1 MPLDYKKMIESPMG
15 GRFFKF
21 LAIGWLPLL
30 GLLAGCE
37 APLARQIFQNASQSA
52 GMGSSINLLVE
63 TRIGSDPFDQ
73 KLNKLVV
80 EQEVDLFKRF
90 NPGVKIDVRF
100 VSNDQLLKQLD
111 FQFSRG
117 LAPDLILL
125 TNNNLLPLW
134 RQGFIKPIELKPFEQ
149 KSVRAALLPA
159 FKNNKQLLGLPVL
172 IYPQIACYN
181 QKRLKNPPAAINEL
195 IALAQAGYPIG
206 ISGNFESLFWL
217 YTGFNPNINKDI
229 SGQQSVDLFK
239 SPSLPFLTWLRLA
252 NLQPSIS
259 FESDQLLLRDGL
271 VAGKFS
277 WITCSGAWLQG
288 LQKRMGSKLGVALLP
303 SFPTGPA
310 EGLLNARTWAFGSQS
325 SSIQHELAKKFA
337 LFSVNIVQQR
347 NTALRLRSA
356 MPVNPG
362 ISLPLKSDPTLA
374 LIVEAASNGRLL
386 NLQNIDLLNA
396 IDPKTKPYLD
406 LVLSGDQSPQA
417 IAPRFDSLL
426 KQAKS
431 R

>member
-1 MPLDYKKMIESPMG
+1 MPLDYKHLIESPMG
-15 GRFFKF
+15 ERLSKFF
-21 LAIGWLPLL
+21 AVGWLPLL
-30 GLLAGCE
+30 GLLAGCQ
-37 APLARQIFQNASQSA
+37 APLAQQTLQSTPQFA
-52 GMGSSINLLVE
+52 GIGSAINLLVE
-63 TRIGSDPFDQ
+63 TRIGSDPTDQ

-80 EQEVDLFKRF
+80 EQEIDSFKRF
-90 NPGVKIDVRF
+90 NPGVRIDVRF

-125 TNNNLLPLW
+125 TTNNLLPLW
-134 RQGFIKPIELKPFEQ
+134 RQGLIKPIELKPFEQ

-159 FKNNKQLLGLPVL
+159 FKHKKQLLGLPVL

-181 QKRLKNPPAAINEL
+181 RKRLKNPPPDINDL
-195 IALAQAGYPIG
+195 IGLAQAGYPIG
-206 ISGNFESLFWL
+206 ISGNFESLGWL
-217 YTGFNPNINKDI
+217 YTGFDPNINRDI
-229 SGQQSVDLFK
+229 SGKQSVDLFK

-271 VAGKFS
+271 VSGEFS

-288 LQKRMGSKLGVALLP
+288 LQKRMGSKLGIALLP
-303 SFPTGPA
+303 SFPTRPA
-310 EGLLNARTWAFGSQS
+310 QGLLNARTWAFGSQS
-325 SSIQHELAKKFA
+325 SPMQHELAKKFA

-347 NTALRLRSA
+347 NMALRLRSA

-362 ISLPLKSDPTLA
+362 ISLPLKSDSTLA

-386 NLQNIDLLNA
+386 NLQKIDLLNA

-417 IAPRFDSLL
+417 IAPKFDSLL
-426 KQAKS
+426 KQTVK

>member
-1 MPLDYKKMIESPMG
+1 MPLDYKNMIESPMG

-30 GLLAGCE
+30 CLLAGCE
-37 APLARQIFQNASQSA
+37 APLAKQIFQNASQSA
-52 GMGSSINLLVE
+52 GMGSTISLLVE
-63 TRIGSDPFDQ
+63 TRVGSDPSDQ

-80 EQEVDLFKRF
+80 EQEVDLFQRF

-100 VSNDQLLKQLD
+100 VPNDQLIKQLN
-111 FQFSRG
+111 FQYSRG

-125 TNNNLLPLW
+125 TTNNLLPLW
-134 RQGFIKPIELKPFEQ
+134 RQGLIKPVELKPFEK

-159 FKNNKQLLGLPVL
+159 FTYKEQLLGIPVL

-181 QKRLKNPPAAINEL
+181 RSRLKDPPAKIDQL
-195 IALAQAGYPIG
+195 IKLGQAGYPIG
-206 ISGNFESLFWL
+206 ISGSFESLRWL
-217 YTGFNPNINKDI
+217 YTGFDDSARANI
-229 SGQQSVDLFK
+229 SGKQSNELFK

-259 FESDQLLLRDGL
+259 FESDQQLLRDGL
-271 VAGKFS
+271 VSGEFS

-288 LQKRMGSKLGVALLP
+288 LQKRMGSKLGIALLP
-303 SFPTGPA
+303 SFPAGSA
-310 EGLLNARTWAFGSQS
+310 QGLLNARTWAFGSQS
-325 SSIQHELAKKFA
+325 SSIQYEYAKRFA

-347 NTALRLRSA
+347 NMILRLRSA

-362 ISLPLKSDPTLA
+362 ISLPLKTDSTLA
-374 LIVEAASNGRLL
+374 LIVEAGSSGRLL

-426 KQAKS
+426 KQTES